1 LQRALSK
8 KRRDLHRGRREVRYV
23 VRAAAQDGTA
33 DDGAVELLTERY
45 RAALDEY
52 QNIVDRN
59 SYVCL
64 HGGQASLQSLV
75 DEERAFEALDCAR
88 HALFIAAERAYPTI
102 H

>member
-1 LQRALSK
+1 VKS
-8 KRRDLHRGRREVRYV
+8 V
-23 VRAAAQDGTA
+23 VRAAAQDGTV
-33 DDGAVELLTERY
+33 DDAAVELLTQRY

-52 QNIVDRN
+52 QHVVARN

-64 HGGQASLQSLV
+64 NGGAASLQSLV

-88 HALFIAAERAYPTI
+88 HALLIAAESAYPTM